1 MDEASERRFSL
12 EELAA
17 LSGIPARTVRYYMQ
31 VGLVERPRG
40 ARRGAWYEHS
50 HLEQLLAVRRWQ
62 QAGLSLERIRQL
74 AAEQQ
79 NGAEPPPPPRRA
91 GTVEVWSHIVLDEG
105 VELLVEPGR
114 AGLTPAELR
123 TLARECVAAMMRL
136 QETREDS

>member
-31 VGLVERPRG
+31 VGLVDRPHG
-40 ARRGAWYEHS
+40 ARRGAWYGHG

-79 NGAEPPPPPRRA
+79 NGAEPPPLPRRA
-91 GTVEVWSHIVLDEG
+91 GTLEVWSHIVLDDG
-105 VELLVEPGR
+105 VELVVEPGR

-123 TLARECVAAMMRL
+123 TLAREVVAAMTRL
-136 QETREDS
+136 REAREDS